1 MPDRLGGQRVGI
13 AIKVPVLDG
22 AGEPVLDEYMQATF
36 EDTTVWVSNC
46 LFELQTPGGLSTDKD
61 AGATVD
67 SETAW
72 CLMPVSSGAVPA
84 VTEGGE
90 RLSVAVRE
98 ISALLYGAGM
108 PFLVQGK
115 AAVEVDDEGREDHV
129 FVVCTR
135 RCG

>member
-1 MPDRLGGQRVGI
+1 MLDQLGGQRVGI
-13 AIKVPVLDG
+13 PIEVAVLDG
-22 AGEPVLDEYMQATF
+22 SGVPVRDEYLQAEFTKS
-36 EDTTVWVSNC
+36 TVWVDGC

-72 CLMPVSSGAVPA
+72 CLMPVTAGAVPA
-84 VTEGGE
+84 VTDDGE
-90 RLSVAVRE
+90 ALSVPAGQ
-98 ISALLYGAGM
+98 ISALVYGSGR

-135 RCG
+135 RLG